1 MPKTTQVTGV
11 KLCKGCSTIKSI
23 DDFYIRRRGS
33 DLRHSTCKECDKK
46 RVKAA
51 NDNNPM
57 LKREYSLKRMYDINQ
72 DDYNQMLTE
81 QNDCCAICGTTEPGA
96 KQTYFMV
103 DHCHDTGK
111 VRGLLCK
118 SCNIALGE
126 FNDDP
131 SILEKAV
138 LYLRK

>member
-1 MPKTTQVTGV
+1 MVCSKMKPIEEYYVRDKKT
-11 KLCKGCSTIKSI
+11 L
-23 DDFYIRRRGS
+23 R
-33 DLRHSTCKECDKK
+33 RHSECKECTKARLK
-46 RVKAA
+46 RSNLK
-51 NDNNPM
+51 NPM
-57 LKREYSLKRMYDINQ
+57 LKREYSLKRMYGINQ

-103 DHCHDTGK
+103 DHCHDTGE

-126 FNDDP
+126 FKDDP
-131 SILEKAV
+131 SLLEKAV
-138 LYLRK
+138 LYLRS